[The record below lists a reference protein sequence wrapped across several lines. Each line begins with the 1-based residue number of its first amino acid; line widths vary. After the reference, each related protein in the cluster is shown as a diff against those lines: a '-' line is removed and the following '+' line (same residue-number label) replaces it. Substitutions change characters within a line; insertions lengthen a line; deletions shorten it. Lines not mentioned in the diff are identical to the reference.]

1 MKISH
6 IIAGTVASIAI
17 VLVLL
22 SSAFDLAVYGDYGF
36 FEKEYVKYEI
46 QQDLPMEMEDIMEV
60 TAHMMDYLR
69 GREEDMQITT
79 KVDGQIR
86 DFFNEQDLF
95 HMAEVKNLFLGM
107 YAIRRIGVLVLA
119 AAVLAMV
126 MMKTGYE
133 RFYRVFQRVLIGFGA
148 LILVLGLLIWT
159 QFDRVFIIF
168 HHIVFD
174 NSAWLFDPR
183 TDLMINMLPEGLFM
197 DFAVRI
203 LVVFALMLTAVE
215 VGFVWIRKQI
225 KKKMQV

>member
-1 MKISH
+1 
-6 IIAGTVASIAI
+6 
-17 VLVLL
+17 
-22 SSAFDLAVYGDYGF
+22 
-36 FEKEYVKYEI
+36 
-46 QQDLPMEMEDIMEV
+46 
-60 TAHMMDYLR
+60 
-69 GREEDMQITT
+69 
-79 KVDGQIR
+79 
-86 DFFNEQDLF
+86 
-95 HMAEVKNLFLGM
+95 
-107 YAIRRIGVLVLA
+107 
-119 AAVLAMV
+119 MV